1 MHAMWRP
8 KVLLHLL
15 RLTLLPA
22 LTLCGCR
29 EAGSALYDGVSAV
42 AANVETRYA
51 PGYSDAKFREVAV
64 GHSREDV
71 RALLGEPLTEWT
83 LGASETWNYSDS
95 PSQGDYWI
103 RRVVFDR
110 TGHVSRIDAE
120 LYVD

>member
-1 MHAMWRP
+1 MH
-8 KVLLHLL
+8 VHLV
-15 RLTLLPA
+15 RLTLLTA

-64 GHSREDV
+64 GQSREDV
-71 RALLGEPLTEWT
+71 RTLLREPLKEWT
-83 LGASETWNYSDS
+83 LGSSEAWDYSDS

-103 RRVVFDR
+103 RRVVFDG
-110 TGHVSRIDAE
+110 TGRVKQVHAE